1 MKKFAA
7 IFTSILAA
15 TTLCKAG
22 EAVQLFNGQDLN
34 NWSFF
39 LEDATV
45 DPNSVFSVQ
54 DGVINIKG
62 QPFGYM
68 YTKVKYEDFYLH
80 AEWCYPTEPSNSGI
94 FLYVQD
100 PKFWPNAIECQLF
113 ATKAGD
119 FVLLGGSD
127 MTEYKLPEG
136 QTERPKFP
144 IVEAR
149 GESSE
154 KPVGQ
159 WNSADIICKDG
170 KITVFINGKLRNE
183 GTSVNKSGHI
193 GLQSEGG
200 TVLFRNVN
208 LLNLKD

>member
-62 QPFGYM
+62 LPFVYM
-68 YTKVKYEDFYLH
+68 YTKVK
-80 AEWCYPTEPSNSGI
+80 
-94 FLYVQD
+94 
-100 PKFWPNAIECQLF
+100 
-113 ATKAGD
+113 
-119 FVLLGGSD
+119 
-127 MTEYKLPEG
+127 
-136 QTERPKFP
+136 
-144 IVEAR
+144 
-149 GESSE
+149 
-154 KPVGQ
+154 
-159 WNSADIICKDG
+159 
-170 KITVFINGKLRNE
+170 
-183 GTSVNKSGHI
+183 
-193 GLQSEGG
+193 
-200 TVLFRNVN
+200 
-208 LLNLKD
+208 